1 MTQIDASSPSRT
13 VSAAIERGAAL
24 GRWDVTF
31 QSEALPGTLA
41 VFAGVLAL
49 NRLDIASAIVRKS
62 GDGTVRDTFDVLPL
76 DDATLG
82 PDHETLLAGLAADA
96 LRGRRDLEADLRA
109 ARRSMPPKRAGVSA
123 AVDITTDSE
132 LTTGITVRAAD
143 RLGLLHD
150 IAATLTRHGLRTR
163 SLTVLTYGGQ
173 AHDSFRVVGAEGM
186 PVRDRSALAAVH
198 RDLMRVC
205 ED

>member
-1 MTQIDASSPSRT
+1 MTQMDASAPSRT
-13 VSAAIERGAAL
+13 VSAAIERGATL

-62 GDGTVRDTFDVLPL
+62 GDGTVSDTFDVQPL
-76 DDATLG
+76 DGTALG
-82 PDHETLLAGLAADA
+82 PDHETLLAGLAAEA

-109 ARRSMPPKRAGVSA
+109 ARRSMPPKRADVAA
-123 AVDITTDSE
+123 AVDISTDSE

-173 AHDSFRVVGAEGM
+173 AHDSFRVVGSDGM
-186 PVRDRSALAAVH
+186 PVGDRTALAAVH

-205 ED
+205 EV

>member
-1 MTQIDASSPSRT
+1 MRT
-13 VSAAIERGAAL
+13 VSAVIERGAVL

-31 QSEALPGTLA
+31 QSEAVPGTLA

-62 GDGTVRDTFDVLPL
+62 ADGTVSDTFDVVPI
-76 DDATLG
+76 DGGSLG
-82 PDHETLLAGLAADA
+82 PEDEARLSALVADA
-96 LRGRRDLEADLRA
+96 LLGRLDLGAALREIRRG
-109 ARRSMPPKRAGVSA
+109 MPPKRADVTATVDVS
-123 AVDITTDSE
+123 TDSE

-173 AHDSFRVVGAEGM
+173 AHDSFRVVDAGGS
-186 PVRDRSALAAVH
+186 PVRDEALLAAV
-198 RDLMRVC
+198 RGDLMRVC
-205 ED
+205 EA